1 MSFFYYFCI
10 FLFHGPIIH
19 VEHIVSNHLLSFHMY
34 YSLKFPFVW
43 TYVLIHLLSLHM
55 YYLLKFSYCYMKLD
69 PMDNEASSAKTG
81 AGQCQWTP
89 TQSSFMLTFL
99 ANIIADGTKTSTGFK
114 KVHLNACA
122 KAVNDYC
129 KVNRT
134 GDQISNHLK
143 TWKKKFNRINY
154 LRKLSAALWDEDNF
168 IISLDHEHYTSYI
181 QVKIHK
187 LFFLFWWVGRLLCH

>member
-1 MSFFYYFCI
+1 
-10 FLFHGPIIH
+10 
-19 VEHIVSNHLLSFHMY
+19 
-34 YSLKFPFVW
+34 
-43 TYVLIHLLSLHM
+43 
-55 YYLLKFSYCYMKLD
+55 MKLD
-69 PMDNEASSAKTG
+69 PMDSEASSAKTG

-99 ANIIADGTKTSTGFK
+99 ANIVADGTKTSTGFK

-122 KAVNDYC
+122 KVVNDYC

-134 GDQISNHLK
+134 RDQISNHLK

-181 QVKIHK
+181 QVNTQAI
-187 LFFLFWWVGRLLCH
+187 LSFLVGWKAPMPLI